1 MSSSGPDFVA
11 VPASWR
17 PVDAAL
23 VLMTSVDLRPPRLP
37 ETGEP
42 ELRRVVAGADLCEQM
57 TPQAEATYLLKFL
70 YKAPLLAARVRLE
83 LLRRRRE
90 QKVAQ
95 WRKTAKENR
104 SADVKRKRAAAAAT
118 AELQRA
124 VRSRVAAAVGEAS
137 GSSSSA
143 AADAGCRGPDR
154 NAGRS
159 SGPAAPAPRL
169 PRPATFADANLELG
183 VAAAIVAFVPGAAAA
198 NALGDESGSDADTD
212 EGEGDYEVG
221 GLLFESL
228 FESDAELD

>member
-11 VPASWR
+11 VPASLL

-37 ETGEP
+37 DTGEP
-42 ELRRVVAGADLCEQM
+42 ELWRVAAGADLCEQM

-95 WRKTAKENR
+95 WRKTAAENR

-118 AELQRA
+118 AELQRP
-124 VRSRVAAAVGEAS
+124 VRPRVAAAVGEAA
-137 GSSSSA
+137 SSSSA
-143 AADAGCRGPDR
+143 AADAGCRGP
-154 NAGRS
+154 AGNGASSSSSPAEDAASPLQIRS
-159 SGPAAPAPRL
+159 RCCAWPVLPVYMRKPRL
-169 PRPATFADANLELG
+169 P
-183 VAAAIVAFVPGAAAA
+183 
-198 NALGDESGSDADTD
+198 
-212 EGEGDYEVG
+212 
-221 GLLFESL
+221 
-228 FESDAELD
+228 

>member
-1 MSSSGPDFVA
+1 MSSSGADFVA
-11 VPASWR
+11 VPASLL
-17 PVDAAL
+17 PVDSAL

-42 ELRRVVAGADLCEQM
+42 ELWRVVAAADLCEQM
-57 TPQAEATYLLKFL
+57 TPQAEATYLMKFL

-159 SGPAAPAPRL
+159 SGLAAPAPGL
-169 PRPATFADANLELG
+169 PRPGTFAAANLEPG
-183 VAAAIVAFVPGAAAA
+183 ASAAIAFEPGAAAA
-198 NALGDESGSDADTD
+198 NALGDEAGSAADTD
-212 EGEGDYEVG
+212 EGEGDYEEG

-228 FESDAELD
+228 FESDAELE

>member
-11 VPASWR
+11 VPASLL
-17 PVDAAL
+17 PVDSAL

-42 ELRRVVAGADLCEQM
+42 ELWRVVAGADLCEQM

-118 AELQRA
+118 AELQRT
-124 VRSRVAAAVGEAS
+124 VRPRVAAAVGEAAS
-137 GSSSSA
+137 SSSAAAALAGCRGPDGNVASSSA
-143 AADAGCRGPDR
+143 AADA
-154 NAGRS
+154 
-159 SGPAAPAPRL
+159 APGLRRL
-169 PRPATFADANLELG
+169 GALGAVILE
-183 VAAAIVAFVPGAAAA
+183 PGAAAA
-198 NALGDESGSDADTD
+198 DDAEFDAKPSSGEEAIPAEVFDDEEIDYCAALFGPDADT
-212 EGEGDYEVG
+212 E
-221 GLLFESL
+221 
-228 FESDAELD
+228 

>member
-11 VPASWR
+11 VPASLL

-42 ELRRVVAGADLCEQM
+42 ELWRVVAGADLCEQM

-70 YKAPLLAARVRLE
+70 YKAPLLAARIRLE

-90 QKVAQ
+90 YKVAE

-118 AELQRA
+118 AELQRT
-124 VRSRVAAAVGEAS
+124 VRPRVAAAVGEAAS
-137 GSSSSA
+137 SSSAAAAPAGCRGPDGNVASSSA
-143 AADAGCRGPDR
+143 AADA
-154 NAGRS
+154 
-159 SGPAAPAPRL
+159 APGLRRL
-169 PRPATFADANLELG
+169 LGALGAVILE
-183 VAAAIVAFVPGAAAA
+183 PGAAAA
-198 NALGDESGSDADTD
+198 DDAEFDANPSSGDEAVLAEVFDDEEIDYCAALFGPDADT
-212 EGEGDYEVG
+212 E
-221 GLLFESL
+221 
-228 FESDAELD
+228 

>member
-11 VPASWR
+11 VPASLL
-17 PVDAAL
+17 PVDSAL

-42 ELRRVVAGADLCEQM
+42 ELWRVVAAADLCEQM
-57 TPQAEATYLLKFL
+57 TPQAEATYLMKFL

-118 AELQRA
+118 AELQRP
-124 VRSRVAAAVGEAS
+124 VRPRVAAAVGEAAS
-137 GSSSSA
+137 SSSAAAAPAGCRGPDGNVASSSA
-143 AADAGCRGPDR
+143 AADA
-154 NAGRS
+154 
-159 SGPAAPAPRL
+159 APGLRRL
-169 PRPATFADANLELG
+169 LGALGAVILE
-183 VAAAIVAFVPGAAAA
+183 PGAAAA
-198 NALGDESGSDADTD
+198 DDAASSGEEAVPVGVFDGDDEDFDYSFACFGSDADT
-212 EGEGDYEVG
+212 E
-221 GLLFESL
+221 
-228 FESDAELD
+228 

>member
-11 VPASWR
+11 VPASLL
-17 PVDAAL
+17 PVDSAL

-37 ETGEP
+37 DTAEP
-42 ELRRVVAGADLCEQM
+42 TAERVAACADLCEQM
-57 TPQAEATYLLKFL
+57 TPQAEATYLMKFL

-159 SGPAAPAPRL
+159 SGLAAPAPGL

-183 VAAAIVAFVPGAAAA
+183 VAAAIAIVPWAAAA
-198 NALGDESGSDADTD
+198 NALGDEAGSDADTD

-228 FESDAELD
+228 FESDAELE